1 MLGILNSYQIPH
13 SPRKLDKVA
22 DEFVQAVDDN
32 YRMDRRLSLGIFSV
46 GGASLSAAGR
56 RLARGRRQSGRM
68 KTVDLGRSSRPLCAR
83 DFPAGT
89 PLNAFF
95 AWNEARRRRDRRYT
109 IACDL
114 SYLYRQFKPYEVGLA
129 VCVSHIAIRP
139 VIRWRFRSR
148 IVLSAAGLATAN
160 AMRLD
165 SCDPPVVVLAQ
176 RVVDSVLA
184 SIGAGEE
191 EKHAAVFKAFEE
203 FSDLVDLDALAA
215 RRPRLV
221 ARRRSS
227 TRRKILVI
235 KLSALGDFVQAL
247 GPAAAIRRYHAE
259 DEVMLLTSRAFAGLA
274 QQSGLFDK
282 IAIDSRP
289 NLFEIGAW
297 AALRR
302 VLRNSRFDRVYDLQT
317 SDRSSFYFWLFLPA
331 APPEW
336 SGIAWRCSHPH
347 ANLGRYPQHTIDK
360 QAEQLLMAGIH
371 PTPLPRCPAST
382 RPLPAE
388 LKQSCFFI
396 LIPGSSPRHP
406 DKRWP
411 AKRYGELARRLFEA
425 TGILPV
431 IIGAAGEEVLAAEI
445 CAICPAAIDLVG
457 RTELISLVDLADAA
471 AFTIGNDTGATHI
484 AAAGGH
490 PVVVL
495 FSDAS
500 EPSRCAP
507 RGREIHVLTSPR
519 LDDLPVDRVFA
530 QVIEAAEGL
539 RQSRFLRQG
548 PTSSRIRV

>member
-1 MLGILNSYQIPH
+1 MTAVNSGVLP
-13 SPRKLDKVA
+13 SP
-22 DEFVQAVDDN
+22 
-32 YRMDRRLSLGIFSV
+32 LS
-46 GGASLSAAGR
+46 
-56 RLARGRRQSGRM
+56 SGN
-68 KTVDLGRSSRPLCAR
+68 
-83 DFPAGT
+83 FPQGT

-95 AWNEARRRRDRRYT
+95 AWNEARERRDRRYT

-114 SYLYRQFKPYEVGLA
+114 AYLYRRFNTDQAGLA

-148 IVLSAAGLATAN
+148 ILLSPAGLATV
-160 AMRLD
+160 MRRRPTSRD
-165 SCDPPVVVLAQ
+165 RPAVAAAQ
-176 RVVDSVLA
+176 RVVESLIT
-184 SIGAGEE
+184 SIDAADL

-203 FSDLVDLDALAA
+203 LADLVDLDALAA
-215 RRPRLV
+215 PRPRLV
-221 ARRRSS
+221 
-227 TRRKILVI
+227 TRPPRQVGLKILVV

-247 GPAAAIRRYHAE
+247 GPAAAIRQHYAA
-259 DEVMLLTSRAFAGLA
+259 DEITLLTTDAFVGLA
-274 QQSGLFDK
+274 QQSRLFDK
-282 IAIDSRP
+282 VVIDSRP
-289 NLFEIGAW
+289 KPFEIGGW
-297 AALRR
+297 VALRR
-302 VLRNSRFDRVYDLQT
+302 VLRRGRFDRVYDLQT

-360 QAEQLLMAGIH
+360 QAEQLLMAGIY

-382 RPLPAE
+382 RPPPAG
-388 LKQSCFFI
+388 LKESAFFI

-406 DKRWP
+406 EKRWP
-411 AKRYGELARRLFEA
+411 ATRYGELGQQLFEA
-425 TGILPV
+425 TGLLPV
-431 IIGAAGEEVLAAEI
+431 IIGGAGEEVLAAEI
-445 CAICPAAIDLVG
+445 RAVCPAAIDLVG
-457 RTELISLVDLADAA
+457 RTELTGLVDLADTAA
-471 AFTIGNDTGATHI
+471 ITVGNDTGATHI

-519 LDDLPVDRVFA
+519 LDDLPVDLVFA
-530 QVIEAAEGL
+530 QVIKAAEGPTKL
-539 RQSRFLRQG
+539 RFLSQG